1 MKKIKEAELKQE
13 IERFNNKK
21 VIIKYTGLVNAIIYI
36 EKININFDYR
46 TGFLYMKDIIH
57 KNRFKVNI
65 APAYNIQIEEDNSE
79 LLIQLD
85 NGIDINIKIKKWVDL
100 FLLFYYSSRLFNP
113 YSIIWFITELK
124 LILFFSAKAFIFIIT
139 KL

>member
-1 MKKIKEAELKQE
+1 MENLKKIKEAELKQE

-85 NGIDINIKIKKWVDL
+85 NGIDINIKIKK
-100 FLLFYYSSRLFNP
+100 
-113 YSIIWFITELK
+113 
-124 LILFFSAKAFIFIIT
+124 
-139 KL
+139 